1 VNLFN
6 KIISMETTTNPAL
19 NNFKLQNRS
28 LTVNDLKAQREAELR
43 EQSKAKLEDQRKKF
57 NEIAEEKAKGKP
69 IIN

>member
-1 VNLFN
+1 MNLFN
-6 KIISMETTTNPAL
+6 KIISMETTINPAL